1 MMKIRTYSHSVAK
14 AFFLAIVCCTMMMST
29 GCSMFEIDNDP
40 LKNHSYMKEEVGYFP
55 QSGKF
60 RDLKEAEKAS
70 AAKIEKKNNLLTP
83 TE

>member
-1 MMKIRTYSHSVAK
+1 MMKIRTCSNHVAK
-14 AFFLAIVCCTMMMST
+14 TFFLTVVCCTIGMST
-29 GCSMFEIDNDP
+29 GCSMFDIDNDP

-70 AAKIEKKNNLLTP
+70 AARVEKKNDLMTP
-83 TE
+83 VK